1 MKASLLRISR
11 KQYME
16 LRRQNKDF
24 FDAYSLHKKIYDLFP
39 KKDGSSRD
47 FLYRFLDADAE
58 EKRILIFS
66 EDAPSEC
73 DFATLEVRDVPDAFL
88 EKDYYGFDLQV
99 NPVKRSKETGKIV
112 PVKGKEALAEWFTAK
127 APGYGFQV
135 LPGSLSVGDTNIV
148 RFNKDGK
155 PVTLAKAVFTGRMK
169 VTDRELFRKSVK
181 EGIGKGKAFGFGLL
195 QVMPLANAEDQ

>member
-1 MKASLLRISR
+1 MKATLLRISR

-39 KKDGSSRD
+39 KKEGVTRD
-47 FLYRFLDADAE
+47 FLYRVLDADAE

-66 EDAPSEC
+66 EDAPQSC
-73 DFATLEVRDVPDAFL
+73 DFAETEIRDIPEAFL
-88 EKDYYGFDLQV
+88 EADYYGFDVQI

-112 PVKGKEALAEWFTAK
+112 PVKGKDALAEWFTAK
-127 APGYGFQV
+127 APSYGFEV
-135 LPGSLSVGDTNIV
+135 IPGSLAVGDTNIV
-148 RFNKDGK
+148 QFNKDGK

-169 VTDRELFRKSVK
+169 VTDREQFKKSVK

-195 QVMPLANAEDQ
+195 QVMPLQNDLM